1 MRFSLWISLSL
12 LAVPAAFASGSRS
25 LPAGVDH
32 PAVVEK
38 IFTSPRGEVQ
48 FITIAGGH
56 SAYLRNNSGLLS
68 GLKEING
75 PSVCDEWLI
84 SGKVDGVPRGC
95 DFTFRDDTT
104 GQLYSVRSEEMEEGS
119 LFQVLKSTMRSP
131 LVSL

>member
-1 MRFSLWISLSL
+1 MRMSLWMGLIL
-12 LAVPAAFASGSRS
+12 VTPAAFASGSRS
-25 LPAGVDH
+25 LPAGVEH

-48 FITIAGGH
+48 FVAVAGGH

-68 GLKEING
+68 SLKEITG
-75 PSVCDEWLI
+75 PSVCEEWLI
-84 SGKVDGVPRGC
+84 SGKGEAVPRGC
-95 DFTFRDDTT
+95 DFTFKDDST

-131 LVSL
+131 LVAL